1 MLARVNSVAH
11 IGLTSV
17 SVEVEVDVAV
27 KGFPSFNIVGLP
39 NKAVEEAKERV
50 KTAIVNTGCSF
61 PDKKITI
68 NLAPA
73 DLNKEGSCY
82 DLPIALGI
90 LLASGEIA
98 LNNNLKKS
106 LVYGELSLDGTVRHT
121 KGVLLV
127 AIFAKTNGFK
137 NVFVPKDSSQEA
149 AVVDD
154 IHVFPV
160 NNLAGLIA
168 HVTNSH
174 KIKQQKKVKIENFM
188 RASVSE
194 FDFSEILGQEQAKR
208 ALTIAAAGSHNILMS
223 GPPGSGK
230 TMLARA
236 LPSILPPLTSRE
248 ALEVTRIY
256 SATGLLNPGDAILP
270 SRPFRF
276 PHHSTSLVGLIGGGS
291 KPMPGEISL
300 AHLGVM
306 FLDEMA
312 EFPRSVMESMR
323 QPMEDGKVV
332 ISRAAGRIE
341 YPANF
346 MLVAAVNP
354 CACGFLNHPKRQCQ
368 CSLHQIERYKRR
380 ISGPILDRID
390 LHINVP
396 FVEAEKL
403 EGTINSETS
412 NVIRKKVITARQIQ
426 TARFADFPEIHTNS
440 QMKNKHVKLFCPLNE
455 EEKKLMKLA
464 VEKHYLSTRSY
475 FRIIKVARTIAD
487 LQNENNILLEH
498 LAEALQYRLRV
509 F

>member
-1 MLARVNSVAH
+1 
-11 IGLTSV
+11 
-17 SVEVEVDVAV
+17 
-27 KGFPSFNIVGLP
+27 
-39 NKAVEEAKERV
+39 
-50 KTAIVNTGCSF
+50 
-61 PDKKITI
+61 
-68 NLAPA
+68 
-73 DLNKEGSCY
+73 
-82 DLPIALGI
+82 
-90 LLASGEIA
+90 
-98 LNNNLKKS
+98 
-106 LVYGELSLDGTVRHT
+106 
-121 KGVLLV
+121 
-127 AIFAKTNGFK
+127 
-137 NVFVPKDSSQEA
+137 
-149 AVVDD
+149 
-154 IHVFPV
+154 
-160 NNLAGLIA
+160 
-168 HVTNSH
+168 
-174 KIKQQKKVKIENFM
+174 
-188 RASVSE
+188 
-194 FDFSEILGQEQAKR
+194 
-208 ALTIAAAGSHNILMS
+208 
-223 GPPGSGK
+223 
-230 TMLARA
+230 
-236 LPSILPPLTSRE
+236 
-248 ALEVTRIY
+248 
-256 SATGLLNPGDAILP
+256 
-270 SRPFRF
+270 
-276 PHHSTSLVGLIGGGS
+276 
-291 KPMPGEISL
+291 
-300 AHLGVM
+300 M